1 MAKRLITQADV
12 IQAADS
18 GQTSINAAPSQFII
32 TPGAR
37 DKAESLGIALCDPS
51 GASSSEA
58 CALPSGGDEPT
69 SAPASAPTS
78 VLSDAMIQQV
88 CDILSSRLPAGTSK
102 QNLERIVRQVAAA
115 KLAGAASPVQSGDSS
130 NPASQGVC
138 LVKGDRLMQQAGG
151 KVPIDEKVLLADAI
165 QCGEGHKMAG
175 GYMQWEKASFRRDVE
190 ASEMAIVLDGELHLT
205 VGGETIIGHSGDMI
219 FFPKGAKVLYSTPN
233 KVKLACVNCIQ

>member
-37 DKAESLGIALCDPS
+37 DKAESLGIAICDPS
-51 GASSSEA
+51 EASSSES
-58 CALPSGGDEPT
+58 CPLLSGGDEQS
-69 SAPASAPTS
+69 SAPAS
-78 VLSDAMIQQV
+78 VLSDAMIKQV
-88 CDILSSRLPAGTSK
+88 CEILRSRLPDGTSK
-102 QNLERIVRQVAAA
+102 QNLEQIVRQVAAA
-115 KLAGAASPVQSGDSS
+115 KLAGASSPVQSGDSS
-130 NPASQGVC
+130 NAASQGVC
-138 LVKGDRLMQQAGG
+138 LVKGDRLMQQKGG

-190 ASEMAIVLDGELHLT
+190 TSEMAIVLDGELHLT
-205 VGGETIIGHSGDMI
+205 VGGETIIGHQGDMI

-233 KVKLACVNCIQ
+233 KVRLACVNCIQ

>member
-51 GASSSEA
+51 GASSSES
-58 CALPSGGDEPT
+58 CALPSGGDGPT
-69 SAPASAPTS
+69 SAPAST
-78 VLSDAMIQQV
+78 LDDAMIQQV
-88 CDILSSRLPAGTSK
+88 CDILSSRLPAGISK
-102 QNLERIVRQVAAA
+102 QNLEQIVRQVAAA
-115 KLAGAASPVQSGDSS
+115 KLAGASSPVQSGDSS
-130 NPASQGVC
+130 NAASQGVC
-138 LVKGDRLMQQAGG
+138 LVKADRLMQQEGG

-233 KVKLACVNCIQ
+233 KVRLACVNCIQ